1 MQRSCWLT
9 VRDTSRMAFLRGIA
23 LPSIALRGTTLHG
36 IAPRGMTLC
45 GITLFATTLCMLLSS
60 VPGFA
65 SDAPRGTLYI
75 IGGGDRPRSM
85 MEEFVALA
93 GGPEKARIRIIPNA
107 SGDADTSGVRM
118 TEEFKSLGVTDV
130 SHVLYTREQAERPGA
145 ERAFDGATGVYF
157 TGGDQVRVTR
167 ALLKTPVHRAL
178 LDLYRNGAVIGG
190 TSAGAAIMS
199 EVMITGDEKINRDSV
214 NLFPMI
220 RLGNVETVE
229 GMGFVTDAIID
240 QHFVRRK
247 RHNRLITVVLEHPRL
262 VGVGIDEATAV
273 VIGPDHTFRVVGES
287 VVVVYDATGATA
299 ATTDAAGNLAASG
312 MKLHVL
318 KAGDRYDLAG
328 RRVMTGDAAR

>member
-1 MQRSCWLT
+1 
-9 VRDTSRMAFLRGIA
+9 
-23 LPSIALRGTTLHG
+23 
-36 IAPRGMTLC
+36 
-45 GITLFATTLCMLLSS
+45 MLLCALLTPL
-60 VPGFA
+60 PGFA
-65 SDAPRGTLYI
+65 GDPARGTLFI
-75 IGGGDRPRSM
+75 IGGGDRSRSM
-85 MEEFVALA
+85 MEEFVTLA
-93 GGPEKARIRIIPNA
+93 GGPQKARIRIVPNA
-107 SGDADTSGVRM
+107 SADADTAGMEM

-130 SHVLYTREQAERPGA
+130 AYVLYTREQAERPGA
-145 ERAFDGATGVYF
+145 ERAFDAATGVYF

-178 LDLYRNGAVIGG
+178 LDLYREGAVIGG

-199 EVMITGDEKINRDSV
+199 EVMITGDEKINKDSV

-247 RHNRLITVVLEHPRL
+247 RHNRLITVVLEHPQL
-262 VGVGIDEATAV
+262 VGVGIDEATAI
-273 VIGPDHTFRVVGES
+273 VIGPDHVFTVTGEAT
-287 VVVVYDATGATA
+287 VLVYDAILADK

-312 MKLHVL
+312 IALHVL

-328 RRVMTGDAAR
+328 RRVLTGAASR